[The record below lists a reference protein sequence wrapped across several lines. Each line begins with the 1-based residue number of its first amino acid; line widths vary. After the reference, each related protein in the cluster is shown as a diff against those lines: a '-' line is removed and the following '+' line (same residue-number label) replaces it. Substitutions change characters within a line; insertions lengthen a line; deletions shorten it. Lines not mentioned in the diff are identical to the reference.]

1 MVQIDLGA
9 PVVWLIVLALAVGC
23 FALRLSFIQLYG
35 WLGGFPP
42 AFERALAYLPPAILA
57 AITLSQLHVP
67 AESLV
72 GAVVNARVI
81 AAALAAGVAW
91 RTGSMLATIGVG
103 MGAIWVLQLLLG

>member
-1 MVQIDLGA
+1 MVPIDLGA
-9 PVVWLIVLALAVGC
+9 PDIWLLVVALAVGC

-57 AITLSQLHVP
+57 AITLSQLYVP
-67 AESLV
+67 AESLI
-72 GAVVNARVI
+72 GAVANPRVI
-81 AAALAAGVAW
+81 AAALAAVVAW

-103 MGAIWVLQLLLG
+103 MGALWVLQLLFG